1 MSQDVFSAQ
10 LSLISLS
17 EDQNDQQE
25 HEDVDDKHVWEIFHL
40 TCMLWCVITLQY
52 IQSLSL
58 YQMFSHSYIL
68 IFLAD

>member
-25 HEDVDDKHVWEIFHL
+25 HEDVDDKHV
-40 TCMLWCVITLQY
+40 
-52 IQSLSL
+52 
-58 YQMFSHSYIL
+58 
-68 IFLAD
+68 